1 MRLRDKMRRL
11 ERVAEQNL
19 ITFERKDGTVAR
31 LPQEAFT
38 ECFMHEYERG
48 KRHHEGEDPGP
59 AHPMVDALRDAKD
72 IKAIMS
78 EHGTMMGA
86 FVDEDAVMRGEAER
100 PGPPV
105 REVRPGHY
113 E

>member
-1 MRLRDKMRRL
+1 MGIRDRLRRL
-11 ERVAEQNL
+11 ERDAEQDL

-31 LPQEAFT
+31 FPQWAFM
-38 ECFMHEYERG
+38 ECFIHEWERG
-48 KRHHEGEDPGP
+48 KRYYEGQDPGP

-72 IKAIMS
+72 LEAIVK
-78 EHGTMMGA
+78 EHGTMLGA
-86 FVDEDAVMRGEAER
+86 FVGEDQAMRGEAEW

-105 REVRPGHY
+105 KEVRPGHY

>member
-1 MRLRDKMRRL
+1 MGLRDRLRHL
-11 ERVAEQNL
+11 ERAAEQNL

-31 LPQEAFT
+31 FPQEAFT
-38 ECFMHEYERG
+38 EFFLHEWERG

-59 AHPMVDALRDAKD
+59 AHPMMDALRDAKD
-72 IKAIMS
+72 IRAIMS

-86 FVDEDAVMRGEAER
+86 FVGEDAIMRGEMER

-105 REVRPGHY
+105 KETRPGHY

>member
-1 MRLRDKMRRL
+1 MRRWLKRL
-11 ERVAEQNL
+11 ERQADENL

-31 LPQEAFT
+31 FSEDAFR
-38 ECFMHEYERG
+38 ECFLHEWERG

-72 IKAIMS
+72 IKAIMKA
-78 EHGTMMGA
+78 HGTMMGA
-86 FVDEDAVMRGEAER
+86 FVGEDAIMRAEMER

-105 REVRPGHY
+105 KEARPGHY

>member
-1 MRLRDKMRRL
+1 MRSKLRRL
-11 ERVAEQNL
+11 ERAAEQNL

-31 LPQEAFT
+31 FPQEAFT
-38 ECFMHEYERG
+38 ECFLHEWERG

-72 IKAIMS
+72 IKAIMC

-86 FVDEDAVMRGEAER
+86 FVGEDAIMRGEVER

-105 REVRPGHY
+105 KEVRPGHY